1 MNTMSHMS
9 TRVRSIWRTSAIA
22 LVSVL
27 LASTWMVPAQAHAI
41 TREDILRRA
50 HGWVR
55 KGVIYSQVKYY
66 RGYRRDCSGFV
77 SMSWAAKR
85 SYTTRTIGRVSHR
98 IRMSSLRPGDAVL
111 TPGRHVALFVKWKSK
126 RHRTY
131 VAMEEASRG
140 KPAFHRVRHIRRG
153 DHAIRYDRVHRK
165 VLVASV
171 PTEVPV
177 AVDETVAAPAA
188 PSVAPTGSLDT
199 TLTWTTGDAL
209 ALFNAGN

>member
-1 MNTMSHMS
+1 MNTMNHLSG
-9 TRVRSIWRTSAIA
+9 RARNVWRASAIA
-22 LVSVL
+22 LASVL
-27 LASTWMVPAQAHAI
+27 LASTWIVPAQASAI
-41 TREDILRRA
+41 TRADILRRA

-55 KGVIYSQVKYY
+55 KGIIYSQVKYY

-85 SYTTRTIGRVSHR
+85 SYTTRTIHRVSHR

-140 KPAFHRVRHIRRG
+140 KPAFHRVRRIRRG
-153 DHAIRYDRVHRK
+153 DRAIRYDKVRRP
-165 VLVASV
+165 VLVASI
-171 PTEVPV
+171 PSDAPV
-177 AVDETVAAPAA
+177 ATETVDAPVT
-188 PSVAPTGSLDT
+188 PTVAPTGSLDT
-199 TLTWTTGDAL
+199 TLTWTTGDPL
-209 ALFNAGN
+209 ALFN